1 MTPEAF
7 ETSWN
12 AALFLRLALLSTFI
26 RHEDGA
32 FWNCSSGLFKPEEF
46 KTADFPFN
54 ADRKH
59 FENEEFWKR
68 WRHDNQVISLPD
80 CFSNTNPQW
89 TGINSFGTV
98 RTGNIWCVFESE
110 TSAVEIPAA

>member
-59 FENEEFWKR
+59 FENGEFWKQ

-80 CFSNTNPQW
+80 CFSNANPQW
-89 TGINSFGTV
+89 PGIKFLWHCEDRKHLMRFWSV
-98 RTGNIWCVFESE
+98 
-110 TSAVEIPAA
+110 TSVVEIPPA